1 MTLRTHPE
9 DRRGMVRVLSERLQ
23 TPAIYLRTP
32 TYAFRIGELSINR
45 DGSITGE
52 DESLL
57 ESLRPLLIERGWLEE
72 EPVDAPE
79 GENTETEIAGEN
91 IHSGIEAVFGAH
103 EEIDDGSNCVEND
116 PAVDLEAQASASV
129 EHAGITTPLR
139 DWTVTERISLLRTL
153 YGRQCLL
160 NRMMQGETLYIE
172 EPFVTAMT
180 DDPPASVADFEAR
193 VRNGI
198 EAGAVCGVA
207 FEDGKFIFGTPCLPE
222 EAARWTAY
230 CELLDGVLRSAK
242 AAKRV
247 FLTPH
252 VDPESEK
259 YRANSWLVR
268 MGFVGAAH
276 KELRHTLTSHLNGY
290 AAFKSATDM
299 RAHCEKCAA
308 KRRELRE
315 AAQTKDEI
323 ENREASE

>member
-1 MTLRTHPE
+1 MTLRAHPE
-9 DRRGMVRVLSERLQ
+9 DRREMVRVLSERLQ

-79 GENTETEIAGEN
+79 GENTETEMAGEN

-139 DWTVTERISLLRTL
+139 DWTVAERISLLRTL

-160 NRMMQGETLYIE
+160 NRMMQGETLCIE
-172 EPFVTAMT
+172 ETFVTAMT
-180 DDPPASVADFEAR
+180 DDSPASVADFEAR
-193 VRNGI
+193 VRDGI
-198 EAGAVCGVA
+198 EAGAVRGVA
-207 FEDGKFIFGTPCLPE
+207 FEDGKFIFSTPCLPE

-247 FLTPH
+247 SITPH
-252 VDPESEK
+252 VAPESEK

-268 MGFVGAAH
+268 MGFAGAAH

-315 AAQTKDEI
+315 AARTKDEI
-323 ENREASE
+323 ESKEAAE